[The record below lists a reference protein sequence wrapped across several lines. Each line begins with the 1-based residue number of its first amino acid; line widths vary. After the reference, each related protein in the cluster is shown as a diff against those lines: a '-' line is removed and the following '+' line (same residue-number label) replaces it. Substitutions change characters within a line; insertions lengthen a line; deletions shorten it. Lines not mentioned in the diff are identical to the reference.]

1 MPARFPVTT
10 IYSLGEKRLQ
20 ICVLHRLEIVIACS
34 ILFSCATIQQTQLKS
49 RDAEE
54 FNNQGFAHCQIGR
67 YDQAISD
74 FSKAIEANPQLA
86 PAYNNRGTAYLYKAQ
101 YNQAITDLNKAIE
114 INPRF
119 AQAYKNRGWAYIK
132 KRQYDQ
138 AISDFNKTIEIDPG
152 FVEAYF
158 YRAIVYFLAEEYHKS
173 LSDVIKARQLGYKI
187 PLKFLDDFRKAAG
200 G

>member
-1 MPARFPVTT
+1 VPARFPVTT

-34 ILFSCATIQQTQLKS
+34 ILFSCPTIQQTQLKS

-74 FSKAIEANPQLA
+74 FS
-86 PAYNNRGTAYLYKAQ
+86 
-101 YNQAITDLNKAIE
+101 KAIE